1 MYFLWKNTPIGIIR
15 ISCDGLCEFVEDAVK
30 SKLKLYSITLSP
42 SGRNQDK
49 EDADMSIVLSE
60 ENIVPETKKTIE
72 KHFAL
77 IMQPMG
83 IKTSIVW
90 ATPEKSIYPV
100 LRSPWCWTGIAS
112 SIAVLMNAGP
122 EGFFWVSFWGAAAW
136 FAVHGFRILLRTLGR
151 AYYGN

>member
-15 ISCDGLCEFVEDAVK
+15 VSCDGLCDFVGEAVK

-42 SGRNQDK
+42 SGKK

-60 ENIVPETKKTIE
+60 ENIIPEAKKNIE
-72 KHFAL
+72 EHFAS

-83 IKTSIVW
+83 INASVVW
-90 ATPEKSIYPV
+90 AAPEKSIYAV
-100 LRSPWCWTGIAS
+100 LRSPYMWAGIAS
-112 SIAVLMNAGP
+112 CIAVLVNAGS

-136 FAVHGFRILLRTLGR
+136 FIVHGLSILVRTLGR
-151 AYYGN
+151 AYHGR